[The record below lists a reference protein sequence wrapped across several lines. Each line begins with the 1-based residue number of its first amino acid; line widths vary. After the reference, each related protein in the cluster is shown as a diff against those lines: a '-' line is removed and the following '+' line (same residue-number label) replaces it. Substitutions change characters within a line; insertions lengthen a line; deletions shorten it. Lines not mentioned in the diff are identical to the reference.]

1 MNSIKSE
8 ENIKDYKIL
17 SKICRK
23 KVIIN
28 KRSNT
33 FKAIN
38 KMKNPTKLWKA
49 TKNIL
54 YGSKKNSIE
63 RIIDNNKFVNG
74 SLNVANVINR
84 FFVRKPLS
92 IINSIPN
99 VNIDPMDFY
108 KKKC

>member
-1 MNSIKSE
+1 MKNNNAE
-8 ENIKDYKIL
+8 ENIKEYKIL

-23 KVIIN
+23 KIILN

-38 KMKNPTKLWKA
+38 KIKNPTKLWKA

-54 YGSKKNSIE
+54 YGSQKNSIE
-63 RIIDNNKFVNG
+63 RIQNNKFVNG